1 MASFVTVSA
10 ELVERVR
17 SNINEPAANNDPL
30 RSDLEIAQWL
40 QDGLLD
46 YVAKIP
52 ADAVPELV
60 VHKTFTGE
68 YWSITDDY
76 LRLLHVVVDHVLT
89 IGTISQTLVEQA
101 YVLDVDE
108 QNLVLHYPAI
118 MGAWARFDRDDTGE
132 HVIRCGPLCV
142 SGTVTYLGFPDSIA
156 HCNSIF
162 PLGQEHEDPIVN
174 YATNKAL
181 SKVNDEDAPRY
192 MELYN
197 LRVQAE
203 NVRYT
208 RPWKT
213 EKESAKGGERE
224 SA

>member
-17 SNINEPAANNDPL
+17 SQINEPADNNDPL

-46 YVAKIP
+46 YIAKVP
-52 ADAVPELV
+52 ADALPELV
-60 VHKTFTGE
+60 VHATFTGE
-68 YWSITDDY
+68 YWSISDDY
-76 LRLLHVVVDHVLT
+76 LRLLHVVIDHTLT
-89 IGTISQTLVEQA
+89 VGSTSVTLTEQA

-108 QNLVLHYPAI
+108 QNLVLYHPAI

-132 HVIRCGPLCV
+132 HVIRAGPNCV
-142 SGTVTYLGFPDSIA
+142 SGTITYLGIPASIA

-197 LRVQAE
+197 ARVAAE
-203 NVRYT
+203 NNRYT

-213 EKESAKGGERE
+213 EKESPTGK
-224 SA
+224 S

>member
-17 SNINEPAANNDPL
+17 SNINEPASNNDPL
-30 RSDLEIAQWL
+30 RGDLEIAQWL

-46 YVAKIP
+46 YIAKIP

-60 VHKTFTGE
+60 VHKTFTGS

-76 LRLLHVVVDHVLT
+76 LRLLHVVIDHVLT
-89 IGTISQTLVEQA
+89 IGSTSMTLTEQA

-108 QNLVLHYPAI
+108 QNLVLYQPAI

-132 HVIRCGPLCV
+132 HVIRAGPNCV
-142 SGTVTYLGFPDSIA
+142 SGTITYLGIPASIA

-162 PLGQEHEDPIVN
+162 PLGQEHEEPIVN
-174 YATNKAL
+174 YATNQAL
-181 SKVNDEDAPRY
+181 GKVNDEDAPRY
-192 MELYN
+192 MERYKE
-197 LRVQAE
+197 RVAAE
-203 NVRYT
+203 SARYT

-213 EKESAKGGERE
+213 EKESSDGK
-224 SA
+224 S